1 MEEKLIINKKDLK
14 DFAIM
19 NMEKI
24 FGRDCQT
31 TT

>member
-14 DFAIM
+14 DFEIK